1 MLDLFR
7 LGHKIGPFDE
17 FDWRAAAR
25 DNDVLH
31 RRPSIENRQD
41 TGPWHISVMED
52 DIEFVENHHRIA
64 GIPQKGAGRFPGV
77 LRKPYNEQPIVS
89 AEIRC
94 ASSP

>member
-31 RRPSIENRQD
+31 GRPSLENRQD
-41 TGPWHISVMED
+41 
-52 DIEFVENHHRIA
+52 R
-64 GIPQKGAGRFPGV
+64 GAQDNTPDGGR
-77 LRKPYNEQPIVS
+77 Y
-89 AEIRC
+89 
-94 ASSP
+94 